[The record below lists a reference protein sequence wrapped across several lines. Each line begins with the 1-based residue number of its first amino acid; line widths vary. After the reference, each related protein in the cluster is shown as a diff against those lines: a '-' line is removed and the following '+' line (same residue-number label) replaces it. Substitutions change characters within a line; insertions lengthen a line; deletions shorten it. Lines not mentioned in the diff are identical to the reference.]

1 MSITFFA
8 APKPATPFAPNFNIA
23 IYENQIINPGL
34 MGELTR
40 YVGDLERTI
49 IKKEKLVS
57 EVPVALQDP
66 YPYTAQWKQHNLL
79 EDAPRK
85 EDTSN
90 LVRFPK
96 HRSTENLF
104 HNIRQHYLEYLRLLN
119 VPRSKIWIH
128 AWVNILR
135 NGQWITPHHHLQTK
149 DGYLSGSVYVTYS
162 KANFIIEKE
171 GTAMEFTTE
180 AGKIMFFPSC
190 LTHYSQVYDGNNTRI
205 SVSFD
210 LVVKDVMEANALRPY
225 RLLDD
230 PDTMP
235 GLDIQ

>member
-8 APKPATPFAPNFNIA
+8 APKPNTPFAPNFNIA
-23 IYENQIINPGL
+23 IYENQIINPEL

-40 YVGDLERTI
+40 YVGELERTI
-49 IKKEKLVS
+49 IKKEQLVS
-57 EVPVALQDP
+57 EVPVALTDP
-66 YPYTAQWKQHNLL
+66 YSYTAHWKQHNLL
-79 EDAPRK
+79 DDTPRK
-85 EDTSN
+85 EDTFN

-96 HRSTENLF
+96 HRSTDNLF
-104 HNIRQHYLEYLRLLN
+104 YFIRQHYLEYLRLLN

-135 NGQWITPHHHLQTK
+135 KGQWITPHHHLQTQN
-149 DGYLSGSVYVTYS
+149 GYLSGSVYVTS
-162 KANFIIEKE
+162 SSANFIVEKE

-180 AGKIMFFPSC
+180 AGKIIFLPSC
-190 LTHYSQVYDGNNTRI
+190 LSHSSQVYEGNTTRI
-205 SVSFD
+205 SISFD

-235 GLDIQ
+235 GLDTE

>member
-8 APKPATPFAPNFNIA
+8 APKPNTPFAPNFNIA
-23 IYENQIINPGL
+23 IYENQIINPEL

-40 YVGDLERTI
+40 YVGELERTI
-49 IKKEKLVS
+49 IKKEQLVS

-79 EDAPRK
+79 DDTPRK
-85 EDTSN
+85 GDTSN

-96 HRSTENLF
+96 HRSTDNLF
-104 HNIRQHYLEYLRLLN
+104 YSIRQHYLEYLRLLN
-119 VPRSKIWIH
+119 VPRSKIWIN

-135 NGQWITPHHHLQTK
+135 NGQWITPHHHLQTQ
-149 DGYLSGSVYVTYS
+149 DGYLSGSVYVTS
-162 KANFIIEKE
+162 SNAKFIIEKE

-190 LTHYSQVYDGNNTRI
+190 LTHHSQVYEGNTTRI
-205 SVSFD
+205 SISFD
-210 LVVKDVMEANALRPY
+210 LVVKDIMEVTKMRPY

-235 GLDIQ
+235 GLDTE

>member
-1 MSITFFA
+1 MSITRFA
-8 APKPATPFAPNFNIA
+8 APAPATPFAPNFNIA
-23 IYENQIINPGL
+23 IYENQIINPEL

-40 YVGDLERTI
+40 YVGELERTI
-49 IKKEKLVS
+49 IKKEQLVS
-57 EVPVALQDP
+57 EVPVASQDP

-79 EDAPRK
+79 DDTPHK
-85 EDTSN
+85 GDTSN

-96 HRSTENLF
+96 HRSTDNLF
-104 HNIRQHYLEYLRLLN
+104 YFIRQHYLEYLRLLN

-149 DGYLSGSVYVTYS
+149 DAYLSGSVYVTSS

-190 LTHYSQVYDGNNTRI
+190 LTHYSQTYEGNTTRI
-205 SVSFD
+205 SISFD
-210 LVVKDVMEANALRPY
+210 LVVKDTMESSKMRPY

-235 GLDIQ
+235 GLDTE